1 MKNSLL
7 IYLLLNISLLYIVA
21 AILTE
26 VRPLRTILK
35 RRVRSV
41 PYQVRLGLIFGMLTI
56 SGPYTG
62 MNF

>member
-26 VRPLRTILK
+26 VRPSAHHTEAQG
-35 RRVRSV
+35 SV
-41 PYQVRLGLIFGMLTI
+41 PSPI
-56 SGPYTG
+56 SYAWD
-62 MNF
+62 

>member
-26 VRPLRTILK
+26 VRPLRIILK
-35 RRVRSV
+35 RGSV
-41 PYQVRLGLIFGMLTI
+41 PSPI
-56 SGPYTG
+56 SYAWD
-62 MNF
+62 